1 MSGSLLK
8 LFLLLDY
15 RDKNSRSYKKLIGI
29 ALTYI
34 ISNLGLSVGYF
45 FSYDL
50 KSFAFMAFSAN
61 MFLVI
66 FLLFSDFA
74 NMFFAKENIQA
85 LLSYPLP
92 EDEIKNTKF
101 LSAVIFIAG
110 FTIISSIPQF
120 VFFGFYHPP
129 VYMMI
134 LYPVLELLFTFFIAS
149 LFLLI
154 YSFVM
159 KASSEKANI
168 FVYIIQFLF
177 FFFIFSSTSSSGS
190 QVRGNIFS
198 KGYTNY
204 LPQKLFVEAFDNM
217 LYLIPAIILT
227 VAALYGFYFYYR
239 KHFFTILDKL
249 YEVKQSRRKIS
260 LSSLTSA
267 FSGIPGIFLKSPMQ
281 KAAYSLTGKLIF
293 STRAMRMRYI
303 PMMVMPL
310 VICIIGFFYEGTSYF
325 IIQESTIPILNPSI
339 AIILI
344 MVMRIFISN
353 LKIAE
358 ETSGDVEWVYKSLPI
373 ASPGE
378 FYSGCIKYIYIN
390 FLLPLLIIMIAILAI
405 KVNILTVLLNFI
417 FIFSFM
423 LLYNNIL
430 RRSDKEYPFTIDS
443 GKINSMS
450 RLLEILVLMFF
461 ATIVIFVQF
470 LVFEKYI
477 YYFISII
484 IILLLNFIVNKISD
498 KKNGRTERRYAD
510 SKA

>member
-1 MSGSLLK
+1 
-8 LFLLLDY
+8 
-15 RDKNSRSYKKLIGI
+15 
-29 ALTYI
+29 
-34 ISNLGLSVGYF
+34 
-45 FSYDL
+45 
-50 KSFAFMAFSAN
+50 
-61 MFLVI
+61 
-66 FLLFSDFA
+66 
-74 NMFFAKENIQA
+74 MFFAKENIQA

-168 FVYIIQFLF
+168 FVYIIQLLF

-227 VAALYGFYFYYR
+227 AAALYGFYFYY
-239 KHFFTILDKL
+239 KKQFFTILDRL
-249 YEVKQSRRKIS
+249 YEVKQSKRKIS
-260 LSSLTSA
+260 LSSLTSV
-267 FSGIPGIFLKSPMQ
+267 FSGISGIFLRSPMQ

-293 STRAMRMRYI
+293 STKAMRMRYI
-303 PMMVMPL
+303 PMMVMPI
-310 VICIIGFFYEGTSYF
+310 VICIIGFFYEGTNYF
-325 IIQESTIPILNPSI
+325 VIHESTIPILNPSI

-358 ETSGDVEWVYKSLPI
+358 ETSGDVEWLYKSLPI

-390 FLLPLLIIMIAILAI
+390 FLLPLLLIMIAILAI
-405 KVNILTVLLNFI
+405 KVDILTVLLNFI

-430 RRSDKEYPFTIDS
+430 RRTDKEYPFTIDS

-461 ATIVIFVQF
+461 AFIVIFVQF
-470 LVFEKYI
+470 FVFEKYI

-484 IILLLNFIVNKISD
+484 IILLFNFIINKISQR
-498 KKNGRTERRYAD
+498 KNGRTERRYAD